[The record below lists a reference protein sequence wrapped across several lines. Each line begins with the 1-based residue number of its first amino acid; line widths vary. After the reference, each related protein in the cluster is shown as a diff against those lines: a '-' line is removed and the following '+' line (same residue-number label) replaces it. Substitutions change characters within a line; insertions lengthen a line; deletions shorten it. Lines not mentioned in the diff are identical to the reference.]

1 MTADRDA
8 IAQVVQLY
16 IDGSADG
23 DAGKLK
29 EAFHDDARMFGHVDG
44 HRFDVPI
51 QQFFEFAA
59 SAPMN
64 VAGNYKANI
73 TSIEQVGD
81 AAVATLAEEG
91 CWGQVSFVDF
101 FSLARFDSAWK
112 IVNKTFAHTGGEMP
126 QPS

>member
-1 MTADRDA
+1 MSTA
-8 IAQVVQLY
+8 
-16 IDGSADG
+16 
-23 DAGKLK
+23 
-29 EAFHDDARMFGHVDG
+29 

-91 CWGQVSFVDF
+91 CWGEVVVRRLL
-101 FSLARFDSAWK
+101 LAR
-112 IVNKTFAHTGGEMP
+112 AHSTARGR
-126 QPS
+126 S